1 MLKVPPGFIS
11 LLMGNPESKKQ
22 KEDLLN
28 EKQARLDD

>member
-11 LLMGNPESKKQ
+11 LLMGKPESEKQ